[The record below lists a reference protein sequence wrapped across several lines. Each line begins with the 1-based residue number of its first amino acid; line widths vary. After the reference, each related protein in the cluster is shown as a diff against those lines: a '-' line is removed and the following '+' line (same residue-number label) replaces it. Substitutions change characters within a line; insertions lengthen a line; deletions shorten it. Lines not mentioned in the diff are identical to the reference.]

1 MAKQLSELTNV
12 LKKEGFGDT
21 YSQYFREVEYNGR
34 WRLFDVLEDML
45 LAYSLICGDQE
56 IVVVINPDCTKEIQN
71 NITIDR
77 NLSPVGSKLK
87 DIAGKAK
94 MYQVEE
100 IDGRNFVTVKV
111 KPNTFAVLKAV

>member
-1 MAKQLSELTNV
+1 MAKQLSELTAV
-12 LKKEGFGDT
+12 FKKEGLTDT

-45 LAYSLICGDQE
+45 LAYSLISGE
-56 IVVVINPDCTKEIQN
+56 RELVVVINPDCSKEIEN
-71 NITIDR
+71 RITIDR

-94 MYQVEE
+94 MYYVEE
-100 IDGRNFVTVKV
+100 IDGRNYISVKL
-111 KPNTFAVLKAV
+111 KPNTFAILKSV